1 MARNPEGAEFPWYP
15 KPVNDMAEGADGLN
29 EESCVCLM
37 MEGCKKEAQDALYA
51 AMTSLAE
58 AAKAGGAEEL
68 YFCAKASGQI
78 ADQVRKLT
86 KIGDASDKP
95 QLVILDIPDQGG
107 YYVSEDKVDAEGIAA
122 FVAKFK
128 AGGLE
133 RKQLG

>member
-1 MARNPEGAEFPWYP
+1 MPCSWGVESEEKYDADRMHAYWRKLRKAAE
-15 KPVNDMAEGADGLN
+15 KAE
-29 EESCVCLM
+29 
-37 MEGCKKEAQDALYA
+37 K
-51 AMTSLAE
+51 AE
-58 AAKAGGAEEL
+58 DEEL
-68 YFCAKASGQI
+68 MVDLDDENQKYREKIQTLQDSIKQLTGQI

>member
-1 MARNPEGAEFPWYP
+1 MREWQQALAEPTRIH
-15 KPVNDMAEGADGLN
+15 ELGN
-29 EESCVCLM
+29 EERSPRPLCQRALGSLRHDRVALRAYNGASVVTAVVCNHSI
-37 MEGCKKEAQDALYA
+37 AQ
-51 AMTSLAE
+51 
-58 AAKAGGAEEL
+58 
-68 YFCAKASGQI
+68 
-78 ADQVRKLT
+78 
-86 KIGDASDKP
+86 IGDASDKP